1 MMDYGI
7 AYGVW
12 GVVSTAIN
20 ILLGGG
26 FIYSIITLRS
36 QRMKAK
42 AEAKGAMAL
51 SESTELD
58 NVEKAVKIWRE
69 MAESLKTELR
79 ETRGK
84 YDLIVSEVDELKRA
98 VKSLNATHRKV
109 LKLLTEMSHENYK
122 EVASAIQK
130 EIENNQS

>member
-7 AYGVW
+7 GFGVW

-26 FIYSIITLRS
+26 FIYSVITIRS
-36 QRMKAK
+36 QKMKAK
-42 AEAKGAMAL
+42 AEAKGALAQ

-58 NVEKAVKIWRE
+58 NVEKAIKIWRE

-79 ETRGK
+79 EARSD
-84 YDLIVSEVDELKRA
+84 YERVVLEVDDLKRA
-98 VKSLNATHRKV
+98 VKCLNATNRKV

-122 EVASAIQK
+122 EVAQVIQR
-130 EIENNQS
+130 EIENNQ

>member
-7 AYGVW
+7 GFGVW

-26 FIYSIITLRS
+26 FVYSVITIRS
-36 QRMKAK
+36 QKMKAK
-42 AEAKGAMAL
+42 AEAKGALAQ

-58 NVEKAVKIWRE
+58 NVEKAIKIWRE

-79 ETRGK
+79 EARSD
-84 YDLIVSEVDELKRA
+84 YERVLLEVDDLKRA
-98 VKSLNATHRKV
+98 VKCLNTTNRKV

-122 EVASAIQK
+122 EVAQVIQR
-130 EIENNQS
+130 EIENNQ